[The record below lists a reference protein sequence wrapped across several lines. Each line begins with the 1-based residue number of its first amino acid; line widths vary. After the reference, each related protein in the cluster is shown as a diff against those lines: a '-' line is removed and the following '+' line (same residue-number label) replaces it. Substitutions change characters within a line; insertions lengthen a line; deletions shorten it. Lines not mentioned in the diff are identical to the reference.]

1 MAAGCVR
8 LDGWGFP
15 SGRRRGLSLTRTP
28 ARHGRYLPRCASRRS
43 ACPFPLAAHGTQ
55 PRLHLA
61 GNPLLRRC
69 RKPHRQRAVR
79 LSVSDPGACA
89 MRRHREY
96 PRCIGQGKDAP
107 VLTCFRAL
115 RLRWPTAL
123 CTSSS
128 FRAAT
133 PLIILPISALRL
145 PLSQRGARE
154 LRQREAAKHA
164 RGEEVRPFP
173 TSWTNRLPAGQA
185 NLQTMSLAGHP

>member
-1 MAAGCVR
+1 MVGTCHDAPAAGVPDLFRSRHTARSPDFTSPGTPCCAGAASLIDSEPCV
-8 LDGWGFP
+8 FP
-15 SGRRRGLSLTRTP
+15 SR
-28 ARHGRYLPRCASRRS
+28 
-43 ACPFPLAAHGTQ
+43 
-55 PRLHLA
+55 
-61 GNPLLRRC
+61 
-69 RKPHRQRAVR
+69 
-79 LSVSDPGACA
+79 DPGACA

-115 RLRWPTAL
+115 RLRWPAAL

-133 PLIILPISALRL
+133 PRIILSISALRL
-145 PLSQRGARE
+145 PLSQRGATE

-164 RGEEVRPFP
+164 RREEVRPFP
-173 TSWTNRLPAGQA
+173 TSWTNLPRGRWV